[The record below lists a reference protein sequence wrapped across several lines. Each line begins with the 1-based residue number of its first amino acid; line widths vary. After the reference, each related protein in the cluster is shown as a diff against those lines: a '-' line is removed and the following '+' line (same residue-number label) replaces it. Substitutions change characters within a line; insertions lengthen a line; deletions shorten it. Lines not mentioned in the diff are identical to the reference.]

1 MSSART
7 QTMPLAILEAIET
20 DVDAALAIAI
30 VLIVLAFAG
39 LLVFKGLARLGGR
52 GPVIRAG
59 IRTTVGS
66 FDLAVDLAVD
76 REITV
81 LYGHSGAGKTLT
93 LEAIAGL
100 LTPHE
105 GRIAL
110 HDRIVFDS
118 AAGVDVP
125 PQRRD
130 VGYLVQSYALFP
142 HLTVAQN
149 IAYGLGHL
157 SRDERRGRVERF
169 ARMFGVDDLL
179 VRRPARI
186 SGGQAQ
192 RVALARALVREPRV
206 LLLDEPFAA
215 VDSSNRRT
223 MRRELRQLAQRLD
236 LSVVMVTHDL
246 TEAYNVGDRLA
257 VIDRGRVLQAG
268 PRDEVFH
275 RPATARAAELLGVQN
290 ILPGRVVGADG
301 GRVHV
306 ATGLGL
312 IEAPAESRPA
322 ADHVQLAVRAEQIIL
337 ERPDRPSAEREN
349 RFQVTIID
357 EAAFGFS
364 HTLVV
369 QVDDAAPGAPTLEID
384 VPAHPYQ
391 VLNVPARRDWR
402 IHIPPEAVHVIAG

>member
-1 MSSART
+1 M
-7 QTMPLAILEAIET
+7 
-20 DVDAALAIAI
+20 
-30 VLIVLAFAG
+30 
-39 LLVFKGLARLGGR
+39 
-52 GPVIRAG
+52 IRAG

-100 LTPHE
+100 LTPRE
-105 GRIAL
+105 GRITL
-110 HDRIVFDS
+110 HDQLVFDS
-118 AAGVDVP
+118 SAGVNVP

-130 VGYLVQSYALFP
+130 LGYLVQSYALFP
-142 HLTVAQN
+142 HLNVAQN
-149 IAYGLGHL
+149 IAYGLGHV
-157 SRDERRGRVERF
+157 RRGERRDRVERF
-169 ARMFGVDDLL
+169 AHMFGVDDLL
-179 VRRPARI
+179 HRRPARI

-236 LSVVMVTHDL
+236 LSVIMVTHDL
-246 TEAYNVGDRLA
+246 TEAYNVGDQLA
-257 VIDRGRVLQAG
+257 VINRGRVLQAG
-268 PRDEVFH
+268 PRDQVFH

-290 ILPGRVVGADG
+290 ILPGRIVGADG

-306 ATGLGL
+306 ATGLGM
-312 IEAPAESRPA
+312 IEAQAESRPDS
-322 ADHVQLAVRAEQIIL
+322 DHVKLAVRAEQIIL
-337 ERPDRPSAEREN
+337 ERPDRPSTHREN
-349 RFQVTIID
+349 RFQVTIVD

-369 QVDDAAPGAPTLEID
+369 RVDDAASGAPTLEID

-402 IHIPPEAVHVIAG
+402 IHIPPEAVHVIAE